1 MFCPSCGQQQIS
13 TETKFCS
20 RCGMPLGIVAEVLA
34 HGGFLPQLAE
44 LYKKKKSI
52 LTRKN
57 GMGFALIWLI
67 FFLLIVTPFFGIVG
81 AEEMAG
87 VSAIFAIFG
96 GLIIFVSSLI
106 FMKKEIPQI
115 DQSAFGFRANPGL
128 PHQQQHATLPSNQ
141 SIPASAYSTPRAVN
155 WRDTNDLEPAS
166 VTERTTRL
174 LEKD

>member
-1 MFCPSCGQQQIS
+1 
-13 TETKFCS
+13 
-20 RCGMPLGIVAEVLA
+20 MPLGIVAEVLA

-67 FFLLIVTPFFGIVG
+67 FFLLIVTPFFGIVD
-81 AEEMAG
+81 ADEMAG

-106 FMKKEIPQI
+106 FLKKDFPQI
-115 DQSAFGFRANPGL
+115 DQTALGFRASPSL
-128 PHQQQHATLPSNQ
+128 PNQQPHATLPANQ
-141 SIPASAYSTPRAVN
+141 SIPASAYPIPQAGN
-155 WRDTNDLEPAS
+155 WRDTKDLEPAS